1 MSRYIFL
8 GFLLFIG
15 ESYQLF
21 GVVSLFEAA
30 LSLFILLNASRIRID
45 KRHIVVFLSLLSLT
59 LLQAVALVNVIDK
72 WYINIFEVL
81 RIFLAFLLLVILVE
95 NKDAFRRMHNT
106 FLILSSVYLIVLFAQ
121 YYFGG
126 CITPDYQSFHFK
138 GFYLNG
144 CKALRYAG
152 LAVDPN
158 GLSTLVASMALIR
171 VYLRDDNITVNAISI
186 LLVAS
191 TLSRAAFIALL
202 IALVFHYLY
211 RSRNLN
217 LGLLMLPVFITSAL
231 IYSYHDLLDID
242 AGAIRHLSYPGI
254 SILEIFN
261 NEPSLLNFTGYGLRT
276 VGLIVPEWFHANKA
290 DLAVESSGIILL
302 TMAYFPL
309 SLLLFFVNIETI
321 KSKRFITI
329 FYIFISGFSSGIS
342 IISWVAALLII
353 FSRFKNEQSKNTA
366 YNNSYT
372 YIQ

>member
-1 MSRYIFL
+1 
-8 GFLLFIG
+8 
-15 ESYQLF
+15 
-21 GVVSLFEAA
+21 
-30 LSLFILLNASRIRID
+30 
-45 KRHIVVFLSLLSLT
+45 
-59 LLQAVALVNVIDK
+59 
-72 WYINIFEVL
+72 
-81 RIFLAFLLLVILVE
+81 
-95 NKDAFRRMHNT
+95 
-106 FLILSSVYLIVLFAQ
+106 
-121 YYFGG
+121 
-126 CITPDYQSFHFK
+126 
-138 GFYLNG
+138 
-144 CKALRYAG
+144 
-152 LAVDPN
+152 
-158 GLSTLVASMALIR
+158 
-171 VYLRDDNITVNAISI
+171 
-186 LLVAS
+186 
-191 TLSRAAFIALL
+191 
-202 IALVFHYLY
+202 
-211 RSRNLN
+211 
-217 LGLLMLPVFITSAL
+217 MLPVFITSAL